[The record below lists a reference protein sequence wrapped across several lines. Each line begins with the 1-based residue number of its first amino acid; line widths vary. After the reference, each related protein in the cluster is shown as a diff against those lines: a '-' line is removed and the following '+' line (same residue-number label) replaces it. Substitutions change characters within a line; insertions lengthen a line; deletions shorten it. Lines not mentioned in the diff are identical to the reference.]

1 MIDVF
6 VTSLQNLLTLHH
18 LSYMMIGVAIG
29 LVVGILPALGGI
41 AGMSLLLPFVYG
53 MEPTA
58 AIAMMVGLLAVIPTS
73 DTFSCILMGIPGSS
87 ASQATVLDGFPL
99 ARKGEAARALSA
111 SFSASMIGG
120 LFGALCL
127 TAIVIVARP
136 LILSFTSAELFML
149 AIFGLSMVGVLS
161 GSSLAKG
168 VAACALG
175 LAFGAIGTAPANGGE
190 RMTFDSL
197 YLMSGLEITIIGLG
211 IFALPEVLDLLR
223 GQASISSTGKLGQ
236 GWLTGVRDTWWEKW
250 LTLRCATIGAC
261 VGLMPGLGGSVSD
274 WISYGHTVQS
284 AKDKSQFGKGD
295 IRGVIGPEAA
305 NNSCAG
311 GNLIPTLLFGIPGS
325 GSMAIF
331 LAAMIL
337 IGLQPGPGMADPK
350 RDLDL
355 TYTVVWTL
363 ALANVV
369 GTAACIALSPSIARL
384 TTIRFV
390 LFAPF
395 MILIIVFG
403 AFQSTRSFEDI
414 LALLVIA
421 LTGIFLKR
429 FGWPRPAFLIGF
441 VLAGQVE
448 TYFYQAVQF
457 YGYGFPLRPIAVA
470 IALITIASLWF
481 TSRSRQAPKEETVP
495 GGITTDIDFER
506 EEDETAAA
514 KNLWPQVIF
523 TAVTFG
529 FFIFTIAEGAQN
541 SFLDAVFPVSVGIV
555 GLLTAAFVLFWQVR
569 GATGRGP
576 AGTVNFDLDDGASSG
591 SLWRFVGWLVG
602 FVIAIGLLG
611 FTLALVGFFLAFL
624 KVVARSSWLQASVL
638 TAAAVGL
645 VLVLTSTLNM
655 NLPGGLLQHYFYSQL
670 VWPLR

>member
-1 MIDVF
+1 
-6 VTSLQNLLTLHH
+6 
-18 LSYMMIGVAIG
+18 MMIGVAVG
-29 LVVGILPALGGI
+29 LIVGILPALGGI

-127 TAIVIVARP
+127 TGIVIVARP

-168 VAACALG
+168 IAACTLG

-190 RMTFDSL
+190 RMTFGSL

-223 GQASISSTGKLGQ
+223 GNSSISSTGKLGR
-236 GWLTGVRDTWWEKW
+236 GWLDGVRDTWREKW
-250 LTLRCATIGAC
+250 LTLRCSTIGAC

-274 WISYGHTVQS
+274 WISYGHTVQT

-337 IGLQPGPGMADPK
+337 IGLQPGPGMADPN
-350 RDLDL
+350 RDLNL

-414 LALLVIA
+414 VALLVVA

-457 YGYGFPLRPIAVA
+457 YGYGFPLRPIAIV
-470 IALITIASLWF
+470 IALVTVASLWF
-481 TSRSRQAPKEETVP
+481 TSRSRMRQKEEAVP
-495 GGITTDIDFER
+495 GGITTDIEFER

-514 KNLWPQVIF
+514 RNLWPQVVF
-523 TAVTFG
+523 TAIAVA
-529 FFIFTIAEGAQN
+529 FFVFTIVEGAEN
-541 SFLDAVFPVSVGIV
+541 SFLDAVFPIAVGLV
-555 GLLTAAFVLFWQVR
+555 GLLTAATVLFWQVR
-569 GATGRGP
+569 GATGRGT
-576 AGTVNFDLDDGASSG
+576 AGNMNFDLDDGTTSG

-602 FVIAIGLLG
+602 FVAAIGLVG
-611 FTLALVGFFLAFL
+611 FTLALIGFFVAFL
-624 KVVARSSWLQASVL
+624 KVVARSSWLQTLVL

-645 VLVLTSTLNM
+645 VLLLTSILHM
-655 NLPGGLLQHYFYSQL
+655 NLPGGLLQNQFYDQL

>member
-1 MIDVF
+1 
-6 VTSLQNLLTLHH
+6 
-18 LSYMMIGVAIG
+18 MMIGVAVG
-29 LVVGILPALGGI
+29 LIVGILPALGGI

-127 TAIVIVARP
+127 TGIVIVARP

-168 VAACALG
+168 IAACTLG

-190 RMTFDSL
+190 RMTFGSL

-223 GQASISSTGKLGQ
+223 GNSSISSTGKLGR
-236 GWLTGVRDTWWEKW
+236 GWLDGVRDTWREKW
-250 LTLRCATIGAC
+250 LTLRCSTIGAC

-274 WISYGHTVQS
+274 WISYGHTVQT

-337 IGLQPGPGMADPK
+337 IGLQPGPGMADPN
-350 RDLDL
+350 RDLNL

-414 LALLVIA
+414 VALLVVA

-457 YGYGFPLRPIAVA
+457 YGYGFPLRPIAIV
-470 IALITIASLWF
+470 IALVTVASLWF
-481 TSRSRQAPKEETVP
+481 TSRSRMRQKEEAVP
-495 GGITTDIDFER
+495 GGITTDIEFER

-514 KNLWPQVIF
+514 KNLWPQVVF
-523 TAVTFG
+523 TAIAVA
-529 FFIFTIAEGAQN
+529 FFVFTIVEGAEN
-541 SFLDAVFPVSVGIV
+541 SFLDAVFPIAVGMV
-555 GLLTAAFVLFWQVR
+555 GLLTAATVLFWQVR
-569 GATGRGP
+569 GATGRGT
-576 AGTVNFDLDDGASSG
+576 AGNMNFDLDDGTTSG

-602 FVIAIGLLG
+602 FVAAIGLVG
-611 FTLALVGFFLAFL
+611 FTLALIGFFVAFL
-624 KVVARSSWLQASVL
+624 KIVARSSWLQTLVL

-645 VLVLTSTLNM
+645 VLLLTSILHM
-655 NLPGGLLQHYFYSQL
+655 NLPGGLLQNQFYDQL

>member
-1 MIDVF
+1 
-6 VTSLQNLLTLHH
+6 
-18 LSYMMIGVAIG
+18 MMIGVAVG

-127 TAIVIVARP
+127 TGIVIVARP

-168 VAACALG
+168 IAACTLG

-190 RMTFDSL
+190 RMTFGSL

-223 GQASISSTGKLGQ
+223 GNSSISSTGKLGR
-236 GWLTGVRDTWWEKW
+236 GWLDGVRDTWREKW
-250 LTLRCATIGAC
+250 LTLRCSTIGAC

-274 WISYGHTVQS
+274 WISYGHTVQT

-337 IGLQPGPGMADPK
+337 IGLQPGPGMADPN
-350 RDLDL
+350 RDLNL

-414 LALLVIA
+414 VALLVVA

-457 YGYGFPLRPIAVA
+457 YGYGFPLRPIAIV
-470 IALITIASLWF
+470 IALVTVASLWF
-481 TSRSRQAPKEETVP
+481 TSRSRMRQKEEAVP
-495 GGITTDIDFER
+495 GGITTDIEFER

-514 KNLWPQVIF
+514 RNLWPQVVF
-523 TAVTFG
+523 TTIAVA
-529 FFIFTIAEGAQN
+529 FFVFTIVEGAEN
-541 SFLDAVFPVSVGIV
+541 SFLDAVFPIAVGMV
-555 GLLTAAFVLFWQVR
+555 GLLTAATVLVWQVR
-569 GATGRGP
+569 GATGHGT
-576 AGTVNFDLDDGASSG
+576 AGNMNFDLDDGTTSG

-602 FVIAIGLLG
+602 FVAAIGLVG
-611 FTLALVGFFLAFL
+611 FTLALIGFFVAFL
-624 KVVARSSWLQASVL
+624 KIVARSSWLQTLVL

-645 VLVLTSTLNM
+645 VLLLTSILHM
-655 NLPGGLLQHYFYSQL
+655 NLPGGLLQNQFYDQL

>member
-1 MIDVF
+1 
-6 VTSLQNLLTLHH
+6 
-18 LSYMMIGVAIG
+18 MMIGVAVG
-29 LVVGILPALGGI
+29 LIVGILPALGGI

-127 TAIVIVARP
+127 TGIVIVARP

-168 VAACALG
+168 IAACTLG

-190 RMTFDSL
+190 RMTFGSL

-223 GQASISSTGKLGQ
+223 GNSSISSTGKLGR
-236 GWLTGVRDTWWEKW
+236 GWLDGVRDTWREKW
-250 LTLRCATIGAC
+250 LTLRCSTIGAC

-274 WISYGHTVQS
+274 WISYGHTVQT

-337 IGLQPGPGMADPK
+337 IGLQPGPGMADPN
-350 RDLDL
+350 RDLNL
-355 TYTVVWTL
+355 TYTVVWPL

-414 LALLVIA
+414 VALLVVA

-457 YGYGFPLRPIAVA
+457 YGYGFPLRPIAIV
-470 IALITIASLWF
+470 IALVTVASLWF
-481 TSRSRQAPKEETVP
+481 TSRSRMRQKEEAVP
-495 GGITTDIDFER
+495 GGITTDIEFER

-514 KNLWPQVIF
+514 RNLWPQVVF
-523 TAVTFG
+523 TAIAVA
-529 FFIFTIAEGAQN
+529 FFVFTIVEGAEN
-541 SFLDAVFPVSVGIV
+541 SFLDAVFPIAVGLV
-555 GLLTAAFVLFWQVR
+555 GLLTAATVLFWQVR
-569 GATGRGP
+569 GATGRGT
-576 AGTVNFDLDDGASSG
+576 AGNMNFDLDDGTTSG

-602 FVIAIGLLG
+602 FVAAIGLVG
-611 FTLALVGFFLAFL
+611 FTLALIGFFVAFL
-624 KVVARSSWLQASVL
+624 KIVARSSWLQTLVL

-645 VLVLTSTLNM
+645 VLLLTSILHM
-655 NLPGGLLQHYFYSQL
+655 NLPGGLLQNQFYDQL

>member
-1 MIDVF
+1 MLDVF
-6 VTSLQNLLTLHH
+6 VTSLSNLLTLHH
-18 LSYMMIGVAIG
+18 LGYMLIGVAVG
-29 LVVGILPALGGI
+29 LIVGILPALGGI

-58 AIAMMVGLLAVIPTS
+58 AVAMMVGLLAVIPTS

-149 AIFGLSMVGVLS
+149 AVFGLSMVGVLS
-161 GSSLAKG
+161 GNSLAKG
-168 VAACALG
+168 VAACSLG
-175 LAFGAIGTAPANGGE
+175 LAVGAIGTAPANGGE
-190 RMTFDSL
+190 RMTFGSL

-223 GQASISSTGKLGQ
+223 GNSSISTTGKLGR
-236 GWLTGVRDTWWEKW
+236 GWLDGVRDTWRNKW
-250 LTLRCATIGAC
+250 LTLRCSTIGAC

-274 WISYGHTVQS
+274 WISYGHTVQT

-337 IGLQPGPGMADPK
+337 IGLQPGPGMADPN

-363 ALANVV
+363 AIANVV

-395 MILIIVFG
+395 MILIIIFG

-414 LALLVIA
+414 LALLIVA

-441 VLAGQVE
+441 VLASQVE

-457 YGYGFPLRPIAVA
+457 YGYTFPLRPIAVA
-470 IALITIASLWF
+470 IGLVTIASLWF
-481 TSRSRQAPKEETVP
+481 TSRSRAKKRAEILP
-495 GGITTDIDFER
+495 GGIVTDIDFQP
-506 EEDETAAA
+506 EETETARAA
-514 KNLWPQVIF
+514 NLWPQVAF
-523 TAVTFG
+523 TAVAVA
-529 FFIFTIAEGAQN
+529 FFIFTIVEGAQN
-541 SFLDAVFPVSVGIV
+541 SFLDAVFPIAVGIV
-555 GLLTAAFVLFWQVR
+555 GLATSALVLFKQYN
-569 GATGRGP
+569 GASGRGD
-576 AGTVNFDLDDGASSG
+576 AGDLNFDQDSGAENAN
-591 SLWRFVGWLVG
+591 LWRFVGWLVG
-602 FVIAIGLLG
+602 FVAAIGALG
-611 FTLALVGFFLAFL
+611 FTLALIGFFVAFL
-624 KVVARSSWLQASVL
+624 RIVARAGWLQVIVL
-638 TAAAVGL
+638 TGAAVGL
-645 VLVLTSTLNM
+645 LLLLTSILHM
-655 NLPGGLLQHYFYSQL
+655 NLPGGLLQHYFYDAL
-670 VWPLR
+670 IWPLR

>member
-1 MIDVF
+1 MTEVF
-6 VTSLQNLLTLHH
+6 LTSLQNLLTFHH
-18 LSYMMIGVAIG
+18 LGYMMIGVTVG

-53 MEPTA
+53 IEPTA
-58 AIAMMVGLLAVIPTS
+58 AVAMMVGLLAVIPTS

-127 TAIVIVARP
+127 TGIVIVARP

-149 AIFGLSMVGVLS
+149 ALFGLSMVGVLS
-161 GSSLAKG
+161 GNSLAKG
-168 VAACALG
+168 IAACTLG
-175 LAFGAIGTAPANGGE
+175 LAVGAVGTAPANGGE
-190 RMTFDSL
+190 RLTFGSL
-197 YLMSGLEITIIGLG
+197 YLMSGIELAIIGLG
-211 IFALPEVLDLLR
+211 IFALPEIIDLLR
-223 GQASISSTGKLGQ
+223 GNASISSTGKLGR
-236 GWLTGVRDTWWEKW
+236 GWLDGVKDTWREKS
-250 LTLRCATIGAC
+250 LTLRCSVIGAI
-261 VGLMPGLGGSVSD
+261 VGIMPGLGGSVSD
-274 WISYGHTVQS
+274 WISYGHAMQT

-337 IGLQPGPGMADPK
+337 IGLQPGPGMADPR

-369 GTAACIALSPSIARL
+369 GTAACIALSPTIARL

-395 MILIIVFG
+395 MILIVLFG
-403 AFQSTRSFEDI
+403 AFQSTRSFEDLVAL
-414 LALLVIA
+414 LALGLIGV
-421 LTGIFLKR
+421 FLKR

-448 TYFYQAVQF
+448 TYFYQAMQF
-457 YGYGFPLRPIAVA
+457 YGYGFPLRPIALGIGV
-470 IALITIASLWF
+470 LTLASLWL
-481 TSRSRQAPKEETVP
+481 TSRQSGKAPELPASIEPEVQIEREGEETA
-495 GGITTDIDFER
+495 R
-506 EEDETAAA
+506 AS
-514 KNLWPQVIF
+514 NLWPQVIF
-523 TAVTFG
+523 TGIICAVFAFVVIDG
-529 FFIFTIAEGAQN
+529 MKN
-541 SFLDAVFPVSVGIV
+541 SFLDAIFPISVGVV
-555 GLLTAAFVLFWQVR
+555 GVIAGLAILLPQFREAA
-569 GATGRGP
+569 GKGS
-576 AGTVNFDLDDGASSG
+576 AGTLNFDLDRDSSG
-591 SLWRFVGWLVG
+591 ELWKLVAWLIG
-602 FVIAIGLLG
+602 FVLAIGLSG
-611 FTLALVGFFLAFL
+611 FLIALVGFFIAFL
-624 KVVARSSWLQASVL
+624 RVMAKASWLTTAVL
-638 TAAAVGL
+638 TAAAVAL
-645 VLVLTSTLNM
+645 LLVLTSILNM
-655 NLPGGLLQHYFYSQL
+655 NLPGGLLQYFFYDQL
-670 VWPLR
+670 MWPLR

>member
-1 MIDVF
+1 VTEVF
-6 VTSLQNLLTLHH
+6 LTSLQNLLTLHH
-18 LSYMMIGVAIG
+18 LGYMMIGVTVG

-53 MEPTA
+53 IEPTA
-58 AIAMMVGLLAVIPTS
+58 AVAMMVGLLAVIPTS

-127 TAIVIVARP
+127 TGIVIVARP

-149 AIFGLSMVGVLS
+149 ALFGLSMVGVLS
-161 GSSLAKG
+161 GNSLAKG
-168 VAACALG
+168 IAACTLG
-175 LAFGAIGTAPANGGE
+175 LAVGAVGTAPANGGE
-190 RMTFDSL
+190 RLTFGSL
-197 YLMSGLEITIIGLG
+197 YLMSGIELAIIGLG
-211 IFALPEVLDLLR
+211 IFALPEIIDLLR
-223 GQASISSTGKLGQ
+223 GNASISSTGKLGR
-236 GWLTGVRDTWWEKW
+236 GWLDGVKDTWREKS
-250 LTLRCATIGAC
+250 LTLRCSVIGAI
-261 VGLMPGLGGSVSD
+261 VGIMPGLGGSVSD
-274 WISYGHTVQS
+274 WISYGHAMQT

-337 IGLQPGPGMADPK
+337 IGLQPGPGMADPR

-369 GTAACIALSPSIARL
+369 GTAACIALSPTIARL

-395 MILIIVFG
+395 MILIVLFG
-403 AFQSTRSFEDI
+403 AFQSTRSFEDLVAL
-414 LALLVIA
+414 LALGLIGV
-421 LTGIFLKR
+421 FLKR

-448 TYFYQAVQF
+448 TYFYQAMQF
-457 YGYGFPLRPIAVA
+457 YGYGFPLRPIALGIGV
-470 IALITIASLWF
+470 LTLASLWL
-481 TSRSRQAPKEETVP
+481 TSRQSGKAPELPASIEPEVQIEREGEETA
-495 GGITTDIDFER
+495 R
-506 EEDETAAA
+506 AS
-514 KNLWPQVIF
+514 NLWPQVIF
-523 TAVTFG
+523 TGIICAVFAFVVIDG
-529 FFIFTIAEGAQN
+529 MKN
-541 SFLDAVFPVSVGIV
+541 SFLDAIFPISVGVV
-555 GLLTAAFVLFWQVR
+555 GVIAGLAILLPQFREAA
-569 GATGRGP
+569 GKGS
-576 AGTVNFDLDDGASSG
+576 AGTLNFDLDRDSSG
-591 SLWRFVGWLVG
+591 ELWKLVAWLIG
-602 FVIAIGLLG
+602 FVLAIGLSG
-611 FTLALVGFFLAFL
+611 FLIALVGFFIAFL
-624 KVVARSSWLQASVL
+624 RVMAKASWLITAVL
-638 TAAAVGL
+638 TAAAVAL
-645 VLVLTSTLNM
+645 LLVLTSILNM
-655 NLPGGLLQHYFYSQL
+655 NLPGGLLQYFFYDQL
-670 VWPLR
+670 MWPLR

>member
-1 MIDVF
+1 
-6 VTSLQNLLTLHH
+6 
-18 LSYMMIGVAIG
+18 MIGVAVG
-29 LVVGILPALGGI
+29 LIVGILPALGGI

-127 TAIVIVARP
+127 TGIVIVARP

-168 VAACALG
+168 IAACTLG

-190 RMTFDSL
+190 RMTFGSL

-223 GQASISSTGKLGQ
+223 GNSSISSTGKLGR
-236 GWLTGVRDTWWEKW
+236 GWLDGVRDTWREKW
-250 LTLRCATIGAC
+250 LTLRCSTIGAC

-274 WISYGHTVQS
+274 WISYGHTVQT

-337 IGLQPGPGMADPK
+337 IGLQPGPGMADPN
-350 RDLDL
+350 RDLNL

-414 LALLVIA
+414 VALLVVA

-457 YGYGFPLRPIAVA
+457 YGYGFPLRPIAIV
-470 IALITIASLWF
+470 IALVTIASLWF
-481 TSRSRQAPKEETVP
+481 TSRSRMRQKEAVP
-495 GGITTDIDFER
+495 GGITTDIEFER

-514 KNLWPQVIF
+514 RNLWPQVVF
-523 TAVTFG
+523 TAIAVA
-529 FFIFTIAEGAQN
+529 FFVFTIVEGAEN
-541 SFLDAVFPVSVGIV
+541 SFLDAVFPIAVGMV
-555 GLLTAAFVLFWQVR
+555 GLLTAATVLFWQVR
-569 GATGRGP
+569 GATGRGT
-576 AGTVNFDLDDGASSG
+576 AGNMNFDLDDGTTSG

-602 FVIAIGLLG
+602 FVAAIGLVG
-611 FTLALVGFFLAFL
+611 FTLALIGFFVAFL
-624 KVVARSSWLQASVL
+624 KVVARSSWLQTLVL

-645 VLVLTSTLNM
+645 VLLLTSILHM
-655 NLPGGLLQHYFYSQL
+655 NLPGGLLQNQFYDQL

>member
-1 MIDVF
+1 MTEVF
-6 VTSLQNLLTLHH
+6 LTSLQNLLTLHH
-18 LSYMMIGVAIG
+18 LGYMMIGVTVG

-53 MEPTA
+53 IEPTA
-58 AIAMMVGLLAVIPTS
+58 AVAMMVGLLAVIPTS

-127 TAIVIVARP
+127 TGIVIVARP

-149 AIFGLSMVGVLS
+149 ALFGLSMVGVLS
-161 GSSLAKG
+161 GNSLAKG
-168 VAACALG
+168 IAACTLG
-175 LAFGAIGTAPANGGE
+175 LAVGAVGTAPANGGE
-190 RMTFDSL
+190 RLTFGSL
-197 YLMSGLEITIIGLG
+197 YLMSGIELAIIGLG
-211 IFALPEVLDLLR
+211 IFALPEIIDLLR
-223 GQASISSTGKLGQ
+223 GNASISSTGKLGR
-236 GWLTGVRDTWWEKW
+236 GWLDGVKDTWREKS
-250 LTLRCATIGAC
+250 LTLRCSVIGAI
-261 VGLMPGLGGSVSD
+261 VGIMPGLGGSVSD
-274 WISYGHTVQS
+274 WISYGHAMQT

-337 IGLQPGPGMADPK
+337 IGLQPGPGMADPR

-369 GTAACIALSPSIARL
+369 GTAACIALSPTIARL

-395 MILIIVFG
+395 MILIVLFG
-403 AFQSTRSFEDI
+403 AFQSTRSFEDLVAL
-414 LALLVIA
+414 LALGLIGV
-421 LTGIFLKR
+421 FLKR

-448 TYFYQAVQF
+448 TYFYQAMQF
-457 YGYGFPLRPIAVA
+457 YGFAFPLRPIALGIGV
-470 IALITIASLWF
+470 LTLASLWL
-481 TSRSRQAPKEETVP
+481 TSRQSGKAPELPASIEPEVQIEHEGEETA
-495 GGITTDIDFER
+495 
-506 EEDETAAA
+506 TAS
-514 KNLWPQVIF
+514 NLWPQVIF
-523 TAVTFG
+523 TGIICAVFAFVVIDG
-529 FFIFTIAEGAQN
+529 MKN
-541 SFLDAVFPVSVGIV
+541 SFLDAIFPISVGVV
-555 GLLTAAFVLFWQVR
+555 GVIAGLAILLPQFREAA
-569 GATGRGP
+569 GKGS
-576 AGTVNFDLDDGASSG
+576 AGTLNFDLDRDSSG
-591 SLWRFVGWLVG
+591 ELWKLVAWLIG
-602 FVIAIGLLG
+602 FVLAIGLSG
-611 FTLALVGFFLAFL
+611 FLIALVGFFIAFL
-624 KVVARSSWLQASVL
+624 RVMAKASWFTTAVL
-638 TAAAVGL
+638 TAAAVAL
-645 VLVLTSTLNM
+645 LLVLTSILNM
-655 NLPGGLLQHYFYSQL
+655 NLPGGLLQYFFYDQL
-670 VWPLR
+670 MWPLR